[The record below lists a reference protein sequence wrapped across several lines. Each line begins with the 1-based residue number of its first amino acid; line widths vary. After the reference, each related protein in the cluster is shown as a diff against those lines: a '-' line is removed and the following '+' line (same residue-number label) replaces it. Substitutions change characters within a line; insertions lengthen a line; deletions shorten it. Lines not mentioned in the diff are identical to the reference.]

1 MIRMTMIIIYT
12 RNQEFSKIQEQDD
25 IIPTLNYFTI
35 TIQLFIPFLVGQVRD
50 LADKLESWDHNMS
63 RGSYAIEREGS
74 DKKTEDKLSKA
85 TKDSCKI
92 TTEVLHGI
100 MTQVVKDKLFNCI
113 QK

>member
-1 MIRMTMIIIYT
+1 M
-12 RNQEFSKIQEQDD
+12 
-25 IIPTLNYFTI
+25 
-35 TIQLFIPFLVGQVRD
+35 FLVLSYRKSFLLVPNVACILFLGQVRD